1 MNTTSKKSLLSI
13 ATLLALVAGIFLAPS
28 SAQANMRTLKA
39 GKLVQ
44 ISHPTTVKL
53 PKSGCIRFN
62 VKYKINALPMRDSY
76 FTVSIVDDDQY
87 LYSESTWLG
96 GSSDGTRRASNKSG
110 SLAMKVCLDDFY
122 DEVNDTY
129 LTGAMRGD
137 YEIYVVAVG
146 TYEDSASGSIRFS

>member
-1 MNTTSKKSLLSI
+1 
-13 ATLLALVAGIFLAPS
+13 
-28 SAQANMRTLKA
+28 
-39 GKLVQ
+39 
-44 ISHPTTVKL
+44 
-53 PKSGCIRFN
+53 
-62 VKYKINALPMRDSY
+62 MRDSY

>member
-1 MNTTSKKSLLSI
+1 MRLRLGRSVLTIILSLI
-13 ATLLALVAGIFLAPS
+13 VTAATLLIPT

-39 GKLVQ
+39 GNLVQ

-53 PKSGCIRFN
+53 PRQGCVRFN
-62 VKYKINALPMRDSY
+62 VKFKINALPMRDSY

-87 LYSESTWLG
+87 LYSESTWQG
-96 GSSDGTRRASNKSG
+96 GSSDGTRKVSNKSG
-110 SLAMKVCLDDFY
+110 LLGMKLCVDDFY

-129 LTGAMRGD
+129 LTGAVRGD

-146 TYEDSASGSIRFS
+146 RYEDSASGSIRLS